1 MKTDCSAAYG
11 LSEMSVG
18 EVEASRIASSDT
30 GHYILIRAKDL
41 ASSSQDASSSDQER
55 PTLESAGGVVGGG
68 GFIVEDEIVGG
79 GGFIVED
86 DQCVA
91 PVLPT
96 VVDSES
102 RYVESSSSGGVSP
115 RLLPSEMREHLEAED
130 NQPKPLESIEAE
142 IHSDQETICT
152 SKDLLSASTGVGIEE
167 INEVSPIIIA
177 DEDSASEMEDEE
189 QEKESSLKLAPI
201 TIHSSPAAAATP
213 TTSSSVLP
221 VADVVEEDGMTIII
235 ISAYL
240 MTGNVLL
247 YRSYNA
253 GGCGGT
259 TAALPAAG

>member
-55 PTLESAGGVVGGG
+55 PTVEPAGGVVVGGG
-68 GFIVEDEIVGG
+68 GFIVEDEVVGG

-91 PVLPT
+91 TALPT

-102 RYVESSSSGGVSP
+102 RDVESSSSGGVSP

-130 NQPKPLESIEAE
+130 NQPKPDSILESIEAE

-167 INEVSPIIIA
+167 INEVSPIIIV
-177 DEDSASEMEDEE
+177 DGDSASEMEDEE

-201 TIHSSPAAAATP
+201 TIHSSPAAAAATT
-213 TTSSSVLP
+213 TTSSSVLS
-221 VADVVEEDGMTIII
+221 VADVVEEDGMIN
-235 ISAYL
+235 Y
-240 MTGNVLL
+240 
-247 YRSYNA
+247 YY
-253 GGCGGT
+253 
-259 TAALPAAG
+259 